1 MRNLAG
7 GPGVVQLGE
16 VVRDPA
22 SKTTSLVFEYVNNR
36 NYKQLYPELSV
47 GDVSYY
53 MFQILK
59 VPIE

>member
-1 MRNLAG
+1 M
-7 GPGVVQLGE
+7 VQLGE